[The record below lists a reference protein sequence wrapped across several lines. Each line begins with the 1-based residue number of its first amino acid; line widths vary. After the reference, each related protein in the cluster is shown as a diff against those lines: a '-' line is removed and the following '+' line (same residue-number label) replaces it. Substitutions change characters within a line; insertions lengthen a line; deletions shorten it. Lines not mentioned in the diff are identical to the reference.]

1 MNSQATKLEKVIRY
15 ANFLHNFYLCQFSII
30 LYFIPDF
37 RLYNS
42 IFFKMIYPIVAYG
55 DPVLRKVAQNIKQDD
70 SNIDL
75 KKLIEDMFET
85 MHASNGI
92 GLAAPQIGLSIRL
105 FVVDGSGT
113 DDDEIKDFKQVFIN
127 AQILGEEGEK
137 WAFEEGCLSIPSIR
151 ENVSRQ
157 ENLTIRY
164 YDADWNLH
172 EESFSGMRARVIQ
185 HEYDHIQGVLFI
197 DHLSGLRK
205 QLIKGRLNNISKGD
219 VKVDYRM
226 KFPNKK

>member
-1 MNSQATKLEKVIRY
+1 
-15 ANFLHNFYLCQFSII
+15 
-30 LYFIPDF
+30 
-37 RLYNS
+37 
-42 IFFKMIYPIVAYG
+42 MIYPIVAYG
-55 DPVLRKVAQNIKQDD
+55 DPVLRKVAQDIQQD
-70 SNIDL
+70 SSSIDI
-75 KKLIEDMFET
+75 KKLIDDMFET

-113 DDDEIKDFKQVFIN
+113 EDDEIKDFKQVFIN
-127 AQILGEEGEK
+127 AQILNEDGEK
-137 WAFEEGCLSIPSIR
+137 WAFEEGCLSLPTIR
-151 ENVSRQ
+151 ENVMRQ
-157 ENLTIRY
+157 PDLRIRY

-172 EESFSGMRARVIQ
+172 EEEFSGMKARVIQ

-205 QLIKGRLNNISKGD
+205 RLIKSRLTNISKGD

-226 KFPNKK
+226 KFPVKK